1 MLRAAVAVCLVLA
14 VCVPLCGCS
23 LTPAGRQHDSWGRL
37 AVLVALES
45 TEFTLETALE
55 LEHLARQDDPASREL
70 SVAVV
75 MPTAVSGRVTGRL
88 DRDATHLELLLTCGR
103 LVI

>member
-14 VCVPLCGCS
+14 VYVPLCGWALS
-23 LTPAGRQHDSWGRL
+23 PAGRPQDSRGQL
-37 AVLVALES
+37 AVLVAVES
-45 TEFTLETALE
+45 TESGFEQALE
-55 LEHLARQDDPASREL
+55 LEHLAQQDDPAAREL

-75 MPTAVSGRVTGRL
+75 TPTAVGRLVTGRL